1 MQSCASLA
9 WSVRKAGLRIKPT
22 FNAAYTTPGW
32 NQIIRGVRSRRQF
45 PLPLSPVSYLVTEN
59 RRRKIRVRLKIKPS
73 ASCFSASDI
82 SFLPNP
88 SPFIIRIR
96 FLYLRTVLDVG
107 EFPRLQHRS
116 NCRKHVVH
124 VQISAPDKD
133 DTDEHNAY
141 ARFTVPSRLTVLSF
155 HSNIAQQNCIFH
167 GDFLSNAE
175 PSQASSEKTSWCT
188 TTRRS
193 RIWFRIWFL
202 PKHRL
207 DNERK
212 DTSAKMRSKLPTQ
225 ALPSKFSFH
234 PKNRVR
240 PPLQKMPTCVPKE
253 KNTRKAL
260 ESTGWS
266 QYSRRTVLALQKYFS
281 KWRCTKSNPKSRPPL
296 LQSRSFLFWESKSKP
311 TQVLS
316 TLLQNFQVLWQ
327 SASHRLKKAFSNIES
342 DLRFQFPMLF
352 LLSFI
357 SRVTNYVC

>member
-1 MQSCASLA
+1 MQSYASPA
-9 WSVRKAGLRIKPT
+9 WSVRKAGLRVKPT
-22 FNAAYTTPGW
+22 FNAAYTNPRMKSNHPGGSFEAAIFPASFTCILYCNW
-32 NQIIRGVRSRRQF
+32 ESPTQEPAWRNWRWWHCSPGCWCHVLSTEIHRLRRLCTSQGKYPRSVLR
-45 PLPLSPVSYLVTEN
+45 PTLPA
-59 RRRKIRVRLKIKPS
+59 RWDH
-73 ASCFSASDI
+73 A
-82 SFLPNP
+82 
-88 SPFIIRIR
+88 
-96 FLYLRTVLDVG
+96 
-107 EFPRLQHRS
+107 
-116 NCRKHVVH
+116 
-124 VQISAPDKD
+124 
-133 DTDEHNAY
+133 DEQNAY
-141 ARFTVPSRLTVLSF
+141 ARLIKVTVPSRLTVLSF
-155 HSNIAQQNCIFH
+155 YSNIAQQNCIFH
-167 GDFLSNAE
+167 DDFLSNAE
-175 PSQASSEKTSWCT
+175 PSRASSEKTSWCT

-202 PKHRL
+202 PEHQS
-207 DNERK
+207 DSERK

-296 LQSRSFLFWESKSKP
+296 PPSRSFLFWESKSKP
-311 TQVLS
+311 AQALPMLS
-316 TLLQNFQVLWQ
+316 KNFQGLWQ
-327 SASHRLKKAFSNIES
+327 IASPRLKKAFSNVES

>member
-1 MQSCASLA
+1 MQSCASPA
-9 WSVRKAGLRIKPT
+9 WSVRKAGLRVKPT

-32 NQIIRGVRSRRQF
+32 NQ
-45 PLPLSPVSYLVTEN
+45 
-59 RRRKIRVRLKIKPS
+59 
-73 ASCFSASDI
+73 
-82 SFLPNP
+82 
-88 SPFIIRIR
+88 IIRIR

-107 EFPRLQHRS
+107 EFPRWQHRS
-116 NCRKHVVH
+116 NCRKNVGH

-133 DTDEHNAY
+133 DAAEQNAY
-141 ARFTVPSRLTVLSF
+141 ARLIKVTVPSRLTVLSF
-155 HSNIAQQNCIFH
+155 HSNIAHQNCISH

-175 PSQASSEKTSWCT
+175 PSRASPEKTSWCT
-188 TTRRS
+188 TTRCS
-193 RIWFRIWFL
+193 RIGFRIRFR
-202 PKHRL
+202 PEHRS

-266 QYSRRTVLALQKYFS
+266 QYSHRMVLALQKYFS
-281 KWRCTKSNPKSRPPL
+281 KWRCTKPNQKSRPPL
-296 LQSRSFLFWESKSKP
+296 PPSRSFLFWESKSKP
-311 TQVLS
+311 AQALPMLS
-316 TLLQNFQVLWQ
+316 KNFQGLWQ
-327 SASHRLKKAFSNIES
+327 IASSRLKKAFSNVES